1 MLLTGKQVTAPEARA
16 LGLVNEVVPAAELRA
31 AAARLADTI
40 LECSPTSVRATKQAA
55 MDGLGVP
62 LGDAM
67 ARHYPLIGTLF
78 QSEDMMEGVVAF
90 TQKRK
95 PQWKGR

>member
-1 MLLTGKQVTAPEARA
+1 MRTRYAAVCTLAGLA
-16 LGLVNEVVPAAELRA
+16 LSWVP
-31 AAARLADTI
+31 
-40 LECSPTSVRATKQAA
+40 
-55 MDGLGVP
+55 
-62 LGDAM
+62 
-67 ARHYPLIGTLF
+67 TLF